1 MFVYKTLKKQS
12 VDYAQNI
19 ALEDPKRSIN
29 YQALHQTSLNIAE
42 FLRQKEASFKKPVLV
57 FIDRNIESLMAFYA
71 VLYTGNF
78 YVPID
83 IGQPETRVRLI
94 LDTLKPAYVINASG
108 KKINYAMEELSVYD
122 FNELEKAPEASNE
135 EIEKIQSKMIDTD
148 PMYAMFTS
156 GSTGVPKGVLVSYR
170 SVEDLVKQFKKEFD
184 FDQNNVFGNQAPF
197 DFDVSVKDIYNSL
210 YVGGKVVI
218 IPKVNF
224 SFPKRLIQFLN
235 EYKINTAIWA
245 TSVMRI
251 VENLKGLENDR
262 PEYLDWVMFSGEI
275 MPNKVLNYWRKHL
288 PETNFVNLYGPTEIT
303 CNCSFYH
310 VDRPYEDHEA
320 LPIGIPFENSR
331 IVLLDE
337 NNHLI
342 KEAGKQG
349 ELCVLGSSL
358 ALGYYN
364 NPEMTQEAFVQSP
377 LNPYY
382 PERMYR
388 TGDLAYYNEE
398 GLLMFASRIDHQIKH
413 MGHRIELGEIESH
426 INALAYIEASVCI
439 YDEEAEKIVLFYQA
453 KEDYRK
459 EIFKDMMTRVPKYM
473 IPNTMIQFKTLPL
486 NKNAKID
493 RVLLEKEYLDG
504 SYQ

>member
-1 MFVYKTLKKQS
+1 MFVYQTLKKQS
-12 VDYAQNI
+12 VDHAQHI
-19 ALEDPKRSIN
+19 ALEDAKRTVN
-29 YQALHQTSLNIAE
+29 YQELHQTSVNIAD
-42 FLRQKEASFKKPVLV
+42 FLCKREESFKKPVVV

-83 IGQPETRVRLI
+83 ITQPETRVRLI
-94 LDTLKPAYVINASG
+94 LETLDPVYAINASG
-108 KKINYAMEELSVYD
+108 KKTSYEMDQISVYD
-122 FNELEKAPEASNE
+122 FDDLEQAPEASHE
-135 EIEKIQSKMIDTD
+135 EIEKIQKKMIDTD

-184 FDQNNVFGNQAPF
+184 FDHNNVFGNQAPF

-210 YVGGKVVI
+210 YNGSKVVV

-224 SFPKRLIQFLN
+224 SFPKRLVEFLN

-245 TSVMRI
+245 TSVLRI
-251 VENLKGLENDR
+251 VENLKGLENER
-262 PEYLDWVMFSGEI
+262 PEYLEWVMFSGEI
-275 MPNKVLNYWRKHL
+275 MPNKVLNYWRENL
-288 PETNFVNLYGPTEIT
+288 PNTQFVNLYGPTEIT
-303 CNCSFYH
+303 CNCSFYL
-310 VDRPYEDHEA
+310 VDRLYEDHEP

-337 NNHLI
+337 NDQLI
-342 KEAGKQG
+342 EEVNKQG

-364 NPEMTQEAFVQSP
+364 NPEMTQKAFVQSP
-377 LNPYY
+377 LNSYY

-388 TGDLAYYNEE
+388 TGDIAYYNED
-398 GLLMFASRIDHQIKH
+398 GLLMFSSRIDHQIKH

-426 INALAYIEASVCI
+426 INALNYIEASVCI
-439 YDEEAEKIVLFYQA
+439 YDKESEKIILFYQA
-453 KEDYRK
+453 QSDCRK
-459 EIFKDMMTRVPKYM
+459 EIFKDMMERIPKYM
-473 IPNTMIQFKTLPL
+473 IPNIMIHFESLPL

-493 RVLLEKEYLDG
+493 RVLLEKEYFDG
-504 SYQ
+504 NYQ